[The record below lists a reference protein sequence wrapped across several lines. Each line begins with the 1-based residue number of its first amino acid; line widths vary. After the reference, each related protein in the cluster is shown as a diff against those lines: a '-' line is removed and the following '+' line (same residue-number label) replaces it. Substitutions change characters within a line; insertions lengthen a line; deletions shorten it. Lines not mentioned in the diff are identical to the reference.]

1 MNWVK
6 GNELKGMGYKIQK
19 VWVIFDFILSNITSP
34 LQAHSSHFFF
44 YKFGT
49 IKIFIS
55 KKFKSLPLFK

>member
-34 LQAHSSHFFF
+34 LQAHSSHFF
-44 YKFGT
+44 
-49 IKIFIS
+49 
-55 KKFKSLPLFK
+55 L